1 MAKISSEIQEL
12 CLPITVLSCIQVFDW
27 QTQCP
32 TLAEETDNHILYYKL
47 IKFYPTVGCE
57 ADAATRH
64 SAEQRFAGGVKNTA
78 SALGY
83 DPSGSYVASWPFK
96 DQYGREKLEIEHCLM
111 DPANKEIRVRVIQ
124 VTQLNGEGGLSLDG
138 VRVFSEQ
145 WYGPFCDGEQLGA
158 CSVRESGFASTSPL
172 ESSKVTGVW
181 DSKRASLVRFGGS
194 VRIH

>member
-1 MAKISSEIQEL
+1 
-12 CLPITVLSCIQVFDW
+12 VFDW

-32 TLAEETDNHILYYKL
+32 ALSEETGEAILYYKL

-64 SAEQRFAGGVKNTA
+64 SVMQRFAGGINNNA

-83 DPSGSYVASWPFK
+83 DPSGSYIASWPIK
-96 DQYGREKLEIEHCLM
+96 DQYGRENLEIEHCLV
-111 DPANKEIRVRVIQ
+111 DPANKEIRVRMIQ
-124 VTQLNGEGGLSLDG
+124 VAQLNDEAGLNLDG

-158 CSVRESGFASTSPL
+158 CSVRESGFASTSAL
-172 ESSKVTGVW
+172 EASKVMGVW
-181 DSKRASLVRFGGS
+181 ESKSTSVVRFGGS
-194 VRIH
+194 VSVR

>member
-1 MAKISSEIQEL
+1 
-12 CLPITVLSCIQVFDW
+12 VFDW

-32 TLAEETDNHILYYKL
+32 TLAEETGEAILYYKL

-64 SAEQRFAGGVKNTA
+64 SVMQRFAGGINNNT

-83 DPSGSYVASWPFK
+83 DPSVSYIASWPIK
-96 DQYGREKLEIEHCLM
+96 DQYERENLEIEHCLV

-124 VTQLNGEGGLSLDG
+124 VAQLSNEAGLSLDG

-145 WYGPFCDGEQLGA
+145 WYGTFCDAEQLRA
-158 CSVRESGFASTSPL
+158 CSVRESGFASTSAL
-172 ESSKVTGVW
+172 EASKVMGCG
-181 DSKRASLVRFGGS
+181 RAKVLQ
-194 VRIH
+194 